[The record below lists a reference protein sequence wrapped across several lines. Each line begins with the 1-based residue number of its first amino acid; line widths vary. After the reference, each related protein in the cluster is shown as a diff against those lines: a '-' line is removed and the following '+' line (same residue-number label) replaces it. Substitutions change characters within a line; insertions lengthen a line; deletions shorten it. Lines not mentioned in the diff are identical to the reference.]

1 MARRG
6 IFGGSFDPPHMG
18 HLIIA
23 QAMAN
28 HLELDIITW
37 VPARTPPHKDST
49 KLSSAEHR
57 YGMTELAISGN
68 PLFEISAIEMNSDQP
83 PWTKFLLERFRQDF
97 PEDELYLIIGGD
109 SLTEFHTWRD
119 YRELWRLAIIVVAKR
134 PGEDFSRVDQEI
146 LDNVKIVDTPLIE
159 ISATGIRHM
168 VAEGKSIRYL
178 VSEEVRNFIEQQ
190 QLYHD
195 AISVN

>member
-6 IFGGSFDPPHMG
+6 IFGGSFDPPHLG

-28 HLELDIITW
+28 HLELDIVTW

-57 YGMTELAISGN
+57 YRMTELAISGN

-97 PEDELYLIIGGD
+97 PDDELYLIIGGD
-109 SLTEFHTWRD
+109 SLTEFCTWRD
-119 YRELWRLAIIVVAKR
+119 YRELWRLAKIVVAKR
-134 PGEDFSRVDQEI
+134 PGEDFSLVDREI

-159 ISATGIRHM
+159 ISATGIRRM
-168 VAEGKSIRYL
+168 VAHGKSIRYL
-178 VSEEVRNFIEQQ
+178 VSEKVRHYIEEN
-190 QLYHD
+190 QLYQNAD
-195 AISVN
+195 RIE